1 MLILTTFQKRRYIK
15 EEITITTDKETIKKS
30 ETEKLLGIELEENL
44 GFGTHIDNLIEKL
57 KTGVKAL
64 KSVAKIANFA
74 TRKNLMNCLITSR
87 MTYGIALWGGIP
99 AYRYEALQTIQNE
112 AARIV
117 TKRKWE
123 IKGTKLMKTE
133 EILKQAGQ
141 LSVRQLATYH
151 TLMQIKKILTNRQ
164 PEYLYRRLSENV
176 RTHTYSLRNRT
187 PGDIIRSRTNLSI
200 TKNSFI
206 ERGTEAWN
214 KLPTQLREEPLKA
227 FKKHLRS
234 WVRTNVPISIK
245 KGNG

>member
-1 MLILTTFQKRRYIK
+1 
-15 EEITITTDKETIKKS
+15 
-30 ETEKLLGIELEENL
+30 
-44 GFGTHIDNLIEKL
+44 
-57 KTGVKAL
+57 
-64 KSVAKIANFA
+64 
-74 TRKNLMNCLITSR
+74 
-87 MTYGIALWGGIP
+87 
-99 AYRYEALQTIQNE
+99 
-112 AARIV
+112 
-117 TKRKWE
+117 
-123 IKGTKLMKTE
+123 MKTE

-245 KGNG
+245 KGNGWAVKEVIISCVWSVMCQILSQQNKLILKNAATDGNMHWSAQQTDNKYRIWRFLETMIIIKTVHPWMATSNLQFDTSVTCWCLLS

>member
-1 MLILTTFQKRRYIK
+1 
-15 EEITITTDKETIKKS
+15 
-30 ETEKLLGIELEENL
+30 
-44 GFGTHIDNLIEKL
+44 
-57 KTGVKAL
+57 
-64 KSVAKIANFA
+64 
-74 TRKNLMNCLITSR
+74 
-87 MTYGIALWGGIP
+87 MTYGISLWGGIP